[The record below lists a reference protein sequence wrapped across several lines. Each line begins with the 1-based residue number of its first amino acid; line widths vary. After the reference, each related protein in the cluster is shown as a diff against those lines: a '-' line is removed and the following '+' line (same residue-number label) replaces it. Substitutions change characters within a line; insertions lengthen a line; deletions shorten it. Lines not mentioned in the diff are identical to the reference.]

1 MLTQSQ
7 DSIMSSHELS
17 GVLVLYKPRGMT
29 SHDCVNKIRRL
40 FGTKK
45 VGHTGTLD
53 PDAVGV
59 LPILIGRAAK
69 AADVLLDNDK
79 VYRAGLKLGLKTD
92 TEDITGEVL
101 SRDAT
106 FDAYGRTIYALDD
119 VKRVAAD
126 FVGEIMQVPPM
137 YSALKRD
144 GKKLVDLARQG
155 IVVEREPRPVT
166 IYSLEVSLPDGGIS
180 ASGNSGA
187 PMSGHIDAPMS
198 DRDGNISEP
207 DYMLTVACSKG
218 TYIRTLCADIGRS
231 LGCGGVMCSLTR
243 LKASG
248 FDISDSVTLETLE
261 SLGQSER
268 ERLLCPVESLFC
280 DYPAVRLK
288 PFFERLAHCGNELY
302 QKKLVIDYPVGQ
314 RIRLCGEGGFFAL
327 GEVMSY
333 PDGDAI
339 KPIRLFV
346 L

>member
-1 MLTQSQ
+1 MN
-7 DSIMSSHELS
+7 SHELS

-101 SRDAT
+101 SRGTTVDA
-106 FDAYGRTIYALDD
+106 DGRTIYAFDD

-166 IYSLEVSLPDGGIS
+166 IYSLEVSLPDRDGLS
-180 ASGNSGA
+180 SSDKVDC
-187 PMSGHIDAPMS
+187 MMS

-261 SLGQSER
+261 SLEAPER
-268 ERLLCPVESLFC
+268 ERLLCPVESLFY
-280 DYPAVRLK
+280 DYPALRLK

-302 QKKLVIDYPVGQ
+302 QKKLGIDYPVGQ
-314 RIRLCGEGGFFAL
+314 RIRLYGEGGFFAL
-327 GEVMSY
+327 GEVRSY
-333 PDGDAI
+333 PDGDAV

>member
-7 DSIMSSHELS
+7 DFIMSSHELS

-40 FGTKK
+40 YNTKK

-69 AADVLLDNDK
+69 AADVLPDNDK

-101 SRDAT
+101 SRDAI
-106 FDAYGRTIYALDD
+106 FDADGRTKYTLDD
-119 VKRVAAD
+119 VKRAAAD

-166 IYSLEVSLPDGGIS
+166 IYSLEVSLPDRDGLS
-180 ASGNSGA
+180 SSDKVDC
-187 PMSGHIDAPMS
+187 MMS

-302 QKKLVIDYPVGQ
+302 QKKLGIDYPVGQ
-314 RIRLCGEGGFFAL
+314 RIRLYGEGGFFAL
-327 GEVMSY
+327 GEVRSY

>member
-7 DSIMSSHELS
+7 DFIMSSHELS

-29 SHDCVNKIRRL
+29 SHDCVNRIRRL

-69 AADVLLDNDK
+69 AADVLPDNDK
-79 VYRAGLKLGLKTD
+79 VYRAGLKLGLTTD

-101 SRDAT
+101 SRDT
-106 FDAYGRTIYALDD
+106 TVDADGRNLYTLDD

-155 IVVEREPRPVT
+155 IVVDREPRPVT
-166 IYSLEVSLPDGGIS
+166 IYSLEVSLPDRNGLS
-180 ASGNSGA
+180 SSDKVDC
-187 PMSGHIDAPMS
+187 MMS

-248 FDISDSVTLETLE
+248 FDISDSVTLDTLE
-261 SLGQSER
+261 SLEAPER

-302 QKKLVIDYPVGQ
+302 QKKLGIDYPVGQ
-314 RIRLCGEGGFFAL
+314 RIRLYGEGGFFAL
-327 GEVMSY
+327 GEVRSY

>member
-1 MLTQSQ
+1 MNSQ
-7 DSIMSSHELS
+7 ELS

-69 AADVLLDNDK
+69 AADVLPDTDK

-101 SRDAT
+101 SRDT
-106 FDAYGRTIYALDD
+106 TVDADGRIIYTLDD

-166 IYSLEVSLPDGGIS
+166 IYSLEVSLPDRDGLS
-180 ASGNSGA
+180 SSDKVDC
-187 PMSGHIDAPMS
+187 MMS

-218 TYIRTLCADIGRS
+218 TYIRTLCADIGNA

-243 LKASG
+243 LKAAG
-248 FDISDSVTLETLE
+248 FDIADSVTLETLE

-288 PFFERLAHCGNELY
+288 PFFEKLAHCGNELY
-302 QKKLVIDYPVGQ
+302 QKKLGIEYPVGQ
-314 RIRLCGEGGFFAL
+314 RIRLYGEGSFFAL

>member
-7 DSIMSSHELS
+7 DFIMSSHELS

-29 SHDCVNKIRRL
+29 SHDCVNRIRRL

-69 AADVLLDNDK
+69 AADVLPDNDK

-101 SRDAT
+101 SRGTTVDA
-106 FDAYGRTIYALDD
+106 DGRNLYTLDD

-155 IVVEREPRPVT
+155 IVVDREPRPVT
-166 IYSLEVSLPDGGIS
+166 IYSLEVSLPDRNGLS
-180 ASGNSGA
+180 SSDKVDC
-187 PMSGHIDAPMS
+187 MMS

-248 FDISDSVTLETLE
+248 FDISDSVTLDTLE
-261 SLGQSER
+261 SLEAPER

-302 QKKLVIDYPVGQ
+302 QKKLGIDYPVGQ
-314 RIRLCGEGGFFAL
+314 RIRLYGEGGFFAL
-327 GEVMSY
+327 GEVRSY

>member
-17 GVLVLYKPRGMT
+17 GVLVLNKPRGMT

-69 AADVLLDNDK
+69 AADVLPDTDK
-79 VYRAGLKLGLKTD
+79 VYRAGLKLGLTTD

-101 SRDAT
+101 SRGTTVDA
-106 FDAYGRTIYALDD
+106 DGRALYTLDD

-166 IYSLEVSLPDGGIS
+166 IYSLEVSLPDRDGLS
-180 ASGNSGA
+180 SSDKVNC
-187 PMSGHIDAPMS
+187 MMS

-218 TYIRTLCADIGRS
+218 TYIRTLCADIGNA

-248 FDISDSVTLETLE
+248 FDIADSVTLETLE

-268 ERLLCPVESLFC
+268 ERLLYPVESLFC

-288 PFFERLAHCGNELY
+288 PFFEKLAHCGNELY
-302 QKKLVIDYPVGQ
+302 QKKLGIDYPVGQ

-327 GEVMSY
+327 GEVRSY
-333 PDGDAI
+333 PDGDAV

>member
-7 DSIMSSHELS
+7 DFIMNSQELS

-29 SHDCVNKIRRL
+29 SHDCVNRIRRL

-69 AADVLLDNDK
+69 AADVLPDTDK

-101 SRDAT
+101 SRGTTVDA
-106 FDAYGRTIYALDD
+106 DGRTIYALDD

-166 IYSLEVSLPDGGIS
+166 IYSLEVSLPDRDGLS
-180 ASGNSGA
+180 SSDKVDC
-187 PMSGHIDAPMS
+187 MMS

-268 ERLLCPVESLFC
+268 GWHTAETSFIKRSSESTIRSVSAYACTERAASSRS
-280 DYPAVRLK
+280 AR
-288 PFFERLAHCGNELY
+288 
-302 QKKLVIDYPVGQ
+302 
-314 RIRLCGEGGFFAL
+314 
-327 GEVMSY
+327 
-333 PDGDAI
+333 
-339 KPIRLFV
+339 
-346 L
+346 

>member
-7 DSIMSSHELS
+7 DFIMSSHELS
-17 GVLVLYKPRGMT
+17 GVLVLCKPRGMT

-69 AADVLLDNDK
+69 AADVLPDTDK
-79 VYRAGLKLGLKTD
+79 VYRAGLKLGLTTD

-101 SRDAT
+101 SRGTTVDA
-106 FDAYGRTIYALDD
+106 DGRALYTLDD
-119 VKRVAAD
+119 VKRAAAD
-126 FVGEIMQVPPM
+126 FIGEIMQVPPM

-166 IYSLEVSLPDGGIS
+166 IYSLEVSLPDRDGLS
-180 ASGNSGA
+180 SSDKVDC
-187 PMSGHIDAPMS
+187 MMS

-261 SLGQSER
+261 SLEAPER
-268 ERLLCPVESLFC
+268 ERLLCPVESLFY
-280 DYPAVRLK
+280 DYPALRLK

-302 QKKLVIDYPVGQ
+302 QKKLGIDYPVGQ
-314 RIRLCGEGGFFAL
+314 RIRLYGEGGFFAL
-327 GEVMSY
+327 GEVRSY
-333 PDGDAI
+333 PDGDAV

>member
-7 DSIMSSHELS
+7 DSIMSSQELS
-17 GVLVLYKPRGMT
+17 GVLVLNKPRGMT
-29 SHDCVNKIRRL
+29 SHDCVNRIRRL
-40 FGTKK
+40 YNTKK

-69 AADVLLDNDK
+69 AADVLPDTDK
-79 VYRAGLKLGLKTD
+79 IYRAGLKLGLKTD

-101 SRDAT
+101 SRGTTVDA
-106 FDAYGRTIYALDD
+106 DGRTIYALDD

-166 IYSLEVSLPDGGIS
+166 IYSLEVSLPDRDGLS
-180 ASGNSGA
+180 SSDKVDC
-187 PMSGHIDAPMS
+187 MMS

-218 TYIRTLCADIGRS
+218 TYIRTLCADIGNA

-248 FDISDSVTLETLE
+248 FDISDSVTLDTLE
-261 SLGQSER
+261 SLEAPER

-288 PFFERLAHCGNELY
+288 PFFEKLAHCGNELY
-302 QKKLVIDYPVGQ
+302 QKKLGIEYPVGQ
-314 RIRLCGEGGFFAL
+314 RIRLYGEGGFFAL
-327 GEVMSY
+327 GEVRSY

>member
-7 DSIMSSHELS
+7 DFIMSSQELS

-29 SHDCVNKIRRL
+29 SHDCVNRIRRL

-69 AADVLLDNDK
+69 AADVLPDNDK
-79 VYRAGLKLGLKTD
+79 VYRAGLKLGLTTD

-101 SRDAT
+101 SRDT
-106 FDAYGRTIYALDD
+106 TVDADGRNLYTLDD

-155 IVVEREPRPVT
+155 IVVDREPRPVT
-166 IYSLEVSLPDGGIS
+166 IYSLEVSLPDRNGLS
-180 ASGNSGA
+180 SSDKVDC
-187 PMSGHIDAPMS
+187 MMS

-302 QKKLVIDYPVGQ
+302 QKKLGIDYPVGQ

>member
-7 DSIMSSHELS
+7 DFIMSSHELS
-17 GVLVLYKPRGMT
+17 GVLVLCKPRGMT
-29 SHDCVNKIRRL
+29 SHDCGNRIRRL

-45 VGHTGTLD
+45 VGPTGTPD
-53 PDAVGV
+53 RDAVGV
-59 LPILIGRAAK
+59 FPILIGRAAK
-69 AADVLLDNDK
+69 AADVLPDNDK
-79 VYRAGLKLGLKTD
+79 VYRAGLKLGLTTD
-92 TEDITGEVL
+92 TEDVTGEVL
-101 SRDAT
+101 SRDT
-106 FDAYGRTIYALDD
+106 TVDADGRNLYALDD

-166 IYSLEVSLPDGGIS
+166 IYSLEVSLPDRDGLS
-180 ASGNSGA
+180 SSDKVDC
-187 PMSGHIDAPMS
+187 MMS

-207 DYMLTVACSKG
+207 DFMLTVACSKG

-243 LKASG
+243 LKAAG
-248 FDISDSVTLETLE
+248 FDIADSVTLDALE
-261 SLGQSER
+261 GLGQVER
-268 ERLLCPVESLFC
+268 EQLLKPVESLFNG
-280 DYPAVRLK
+280 YPALRLK

-302 QKKLVIDYPVGQ
+302 QKKLGIDYPVGQ
-314 RIRLCGEGGFFAL
+314 RIRLYGEGGFFAL
-327 GEVMSY
+327 GEVRSY

>member
-1 MLTQSQ
+1 LLTQSQ
-7 DSIMSSHELS
+7 DFIMSSHELS
-17 GVLVLYKPRGMT
+17 GVLVLYKPCGMT
-29 SHDCVNKIRRL
+29 SHDCVNRIRRL

-69 AADVLLDNDK
+69 AADVLPDNDK
-79 VYRAGLKLGLKTD
+79 VYRAGLKLGLTTD

-101 SRDAT
+101 SRDT
-106 FDAYGRTIYALDD
+106 TVDADGRNLYTLDD

-166 IYSLEVSLPDGGIS
+166 IYSLEVSLPDRDGLS
-180 ASGNSGA
+180 SSDKVDC
-187 PMSGHIDAPMS
+187 MMS

-218 TYIRTLCADIGRS
+218 TYIRTLCADIGNA

-268 ERLLCPVESLFC
+268 ECLLCPVESLFC

-302 QKKLVIDYPVGQ
+302 QKKLGIDYPVGQ

-327 GEVMSY
+327 GEVRSY

>member
-1 MLTQSQ
+1 MN
-7 DSIMSSHELS
+7 SHELS
-17 GVLVLYKPRGMT
+17 GVLVLNKPRGMT
-29 SHDCVNKIRRL
+29 SHDCVNRIRRL
-40 FGTKK
+40 YNTKK

-101 SRDAT
+101 SRGTT
-106 FDAYGRTIYALDD
+106 FDTDGRALYTLDD
-119 VKRVAAD
+119 VKRVAEK

-166 IYSLEVSLPDGGIS
+166 IYSLEVSLPDGS
-180 ASGNSGA
+180 EVA
-187 PMSGHIDAPMS
+187 MS
-198 DRDGNISEP
+198 DRDGNIVEP
-207 DYMLTVACSKG
+207 DIALTVACSKG
-218 TYIRTLCADIGRS
+218 TYIRTLCADIGNA

-243 LKASG
+243 LEAAG
-248 FDISDSVTLETLE
+248 FDIADSLTLETLE
-261 SLGQSER
+261 GLGQVER
-268 ERLLCPVESLFC
+268 EQLLKPVESLFNG
-280 DYPAVRLK
+280 YPEVRLK

-302 QKKLVIDYPVGQ
+302 QKKLGCEFPVGQ
-314 RIRLCGEGGFFAL
+314 RVKLYGGDGFFAL

>member
-7 DSIMSSHELS
+7 DFIMSSHELS

-29 SHDCVNKIRRL
+29 SHDCVNRIRRL

-69 AADVLLDNDK
+69 AADVLPDNDK
-79 VYRAGLKLGLKTD
+79 VYRAGLKLGLTTD

-101 SRDAT
+101 SRDT
-106 FDAYGRTIYALDD
+106 TVDADGRNLYTLDD

-166 IYSLEVSLPDGGIS
+166 IYSLEVSLPDRNGLS
-180 ASGNSGA
+180 SSDKVDC
-187 PMSGHIDAPMS
+187 MMS

-248 FDISDSVTLETLE
+248 FDISDSVTLDTLE
-261 SLGQSER
+261 SLEAPER

-302 QKKLVIDYPVGQ
+302 QKKLGIDYPVGQ
-314 RIRLCGEGGFFAL
+314 RIRLYGEGGFFAL
-327 GEVMSY
+327 GEVRSY

>member
-7 DSIMSSHELS
+7 DFIMSSHELS
-17 GVLVLYKPRGMT
+17 GVLVLCKPRGMT
-29 SHDCVNKIRRL
+29 SHDCVNRIRRL

-69 AADVLLDNDK
+69 AADVLPDNDK
-79 VYRAGLKLGLKTD
+79 VYRAGLKLGLTTD
-92 TEDITGEVL
+92 TEDVTGEVL
-101 SRDAT
+101 SRDT
-106 FDAYGRTIYALDD
+106 TVDADGRNLYALDD

-166 IYSLEVSLPDGGIS
+166 IYSLEVSLPDRDGLS
-180 ASGNSGA
+180 SSDKVDC
-187 PMSGHIDAPMS
+187 MMS

-207 DYMLTVACSKG
+207 DFMLTVACSKG

-243 LKASG
+243 LKAAG
-248 FDISDSVTLETLE
+248 FDIADSVTLDALE
-261 SLGQSER
+261 GLGQVER
-268 ERLLCPVESLFC
+268 EQLLKPVESLFNG
-280 DYPAVRLK
+280 YPALRLK

-302 QKKLVIDYPVGQ
+302 QKKLGIDYPVGQ
-314 RIRLCGEGGFFAL
+314 RIRLYGEGGFFAL
-327 GEVMSY
+327 GEVRSY

>member
-1 MLTQSQ
+1 
-7 DSIMSSHELS
+7 MSSHELS

-29 SHDCVNKIRRL
+29 SHDCVNKMRRL

-45 VGHTGTLD
+45 DGHTGTLD

-69 AADVLLDNDK
+69 AADVLPDNDK
-79 VYRAGLKLGLKTD
+79 VYRAGLKLGLTTD

-101 SRDAT
+101 SRDT
-106 FDAYGRTIYALDD
+106 TVDADGRTIYTLDD
-119 VKRVAAD
+119 VKRAAAD

-166 IYSLEVSLPDGGIS
+166 IYSLEVSLPDRDGLS
-180 ASGNSGA
+180 SSNKVDC
-187 PMSGHIDAPMS
+187 MMS

-207 DYMLTVACSKG
+207 AYMLTVACSKG

-243 LKASG
+243 LKAAG
-248 FDISDSVTLETLE
+248 FDIADSVTLETLE

-288 PFFERLAHCGNELY
+288 PFFEKLAHCGNELY
-302 QKKLVIDYPVGQ
+302 QKKLGIDYPVGQ
-314 RIRLCGEGGFFAL
+314 RIRLYGEGGFFAL

>member
-1 MLTQSQ
+1 
-7 DSIMSSHELS
+7 MSSQELS
-17 GVLVLYKPRGMT
+17 GVLVLFKPRGMM
-29 SHDCVNKIRRL
+29 SHDCVNRIRRL
-40 FGTKK
+40 YNTKK

-69 AADVLLDNDK
+69 AADVLPDNDK

-101 SRDAT
+101 SRGTTVDA
-106 FDAYGRTIYALDD
+106 DGRNLYTLDD

-166 IYSLEVSLPDGGIS
+166 IYSLEVSLPDRDGLS
-180 ASGNSGA
+180 SSDKVDC
-187 PMSGHIDAPMS
+187 MMS

-302 QKKLVIDYPVGQ
+302 QKKLGIEYPVGQ
-314 RIRLCGEGGFFAL
+314 RIRLYGESGFFAL

>member
-7 DSIMSSHELS
+7 DFIMSSHELS
-17 GVLVLYKPRGMT
+17 GVLVLYKPCGMT
-29 SHDCVNKIRRL
+29 SHDCVNRIRRL

-69 AADVLLDNDK
+69 AADVLPDTDK
-79 VYRAGLKLGLKTD
+79 VYRAGLKLGLTSD

-101 SRDAT
+101 SRDT
-106 FDAYGRTIYALDD
+106 TVDMDGRALYTLDD
-119 VKRVAAD
+119 VKRVAEK

-166 IYSLEVSLPDGGIS
+166 IYSLEVSLPDRDGLS
-180 ASGNSGA
+180 SSDKVDC
-187 PMSGHIDAPMS
+187 MMS
-198 DRDGNISEP
+198 DRDGNISAP

-302 QKKLVIDYPVGQ
+302 QKKLGIDYPVGQ
-314 RIRLCGEGGFFAL
+314 RIRLYGEGGFFAL

>member
-7 DSIMSSHELS
+7 DFIMSSHELS

-29 SHDCVNKIRRL
+29 SHDCVNRIRRL

-69 AADVLLDNDK
+69 AADLLLDNDK
-79 VYRAGLKLGLKTD
+79 VYRAGLKLGLTTD

-106 FDAYGRTIYALDD
+106 FDADGRALYTLDD

-166 IYSLEVSLPDGGIS
+166 IYSLEVSLPDRDGLS
-180 ASGNSGA
+180 SSDKVNC
-187 PMSGHIDAPMS
+187 MMS

-218 TYIRTLCADIGRS
+218 TYIRTLCADIGNA

-268 ERLLCPVESLFC
+268 ECLLCPVESLFC

-302 QKKLVIDYPVGQ
+302 QKKLGIDYPVGQ
-314 RIRLCGEGGFFAL
+314 RIRLYGEGGFFAL
-327 GEVMSY
+327 GEVRSY

>member
-7 DSIMSSHELS
+7 DFIMSSHELS
-17 GVLVLYKPRGMT
+17 GVLVLCKPRGMT
-29 SHDCVNKIRRL
+29 SHDCVNRIRRL

-69 AADVLLDNDK
+69 AADVLPDTDK
-79 VYRAGLKLGLKTD
+79 VYRAGLKLGLTTD

-101 SRDAT
+101 SRGTTVDA
-106 FDAYGRTIYALDD
+106 DGRALYTLDD
-119 VKRVAAD
+119 VKRLAEK

-166 IYSLEVSLPDGGIS
+166 IYSLEVSLPDRDGLS
-180 ASGNSGA
+180 SSDKVNC
-187 PMSGHIDAPMS
+187 MMS

-218 TYIRTLCADIGRS
+218 TYIRTLCADIGNA

-268 ERLLCPVESLFC
+268 ECLLCPVESLFC

-302 QKKLVIDYPVGQ
+302 QKKLGIDYPVGQ

-327 GEVMSY
+327 GEVRSY

>member
-1 MLTQSQ
+1 
-7 DSIMSSHELS
+7 MSSHELS

-101 SRDAT
+101 SRGTTVDA
-106 FDAYGRTIYALDD
+106 DGRTIYAFDD

-166 IYSLEVSLPDGGIS
+166 IYSLEVSLPDRDGLS
-180 ASGNSGA
+180 SSDKVDC
-187 PMSGHIDAPMS
+187 MMS

-261 SLGQSER
+261 SLEAPER
-268 ERLLCPVESLFC
+268 ERLLCPVESLFY
-280 DYPAVRLK
+280 DYPALRLK

-302 QKKLVIDYPVGQ
+302 QKKLGIDYPVGQ
-314 RIRLCGEGGFFAL
+314 RIRLYGEGGFFAL
-327 GEVMSY
+327 GEVRSY
-333 PDGDAI
+333 PDGDAV

>member
-7 DSIMSSHELS
+7 DFIMSSQELS

-29 SHDCVNKIRRL
+29 SHDCVNRIRRL

-69 AADVLLDNDK
+69 AADVLPDNDK
-79 VYRAGLKLGLKTD
+79 VYRAGLKLGLTTD

-101 SRDAT
+101 SRDT
-106 FDAYGRTIYALDD
+106 TVDADGRNLYTLDD

-166 IYSLEVSLPDGGIS
+166 IYSLEVSLPDRNGLS
-180 ASGNSGA
+180 SSDKVDC
-187 PMSGHIDAPMS
+187 MMS

-268 ERLLCPVESLFC
+268 ECLLCPVESLFC

-302 QKKLVIDYPVGQ
+302 QKKLGIDYPVGQ
-314 RIRLCGEGGFFAL
+314 RIRLYGEGGFFAL
-327 GEVMSY
+327 GEVRSY

>member
-7 DSIMSSHELS
+7 DFIMSSHELS

-29 SHDCVNKIRRL
+29 SHDCVNRIRRL

-69 AADVLLDNDK
+69 AADVLPDTDK
-79 VYRAGLKLGLKTD
+79 VYRAGLKLGLTTD

-106 FDAYGRTIYALDD
+106 FDADGRTIYTLDD

-166 IYSLEVSLPDGGIS
+166 IYSLEVSLPDRDGLS
-180 ASGNSGA
+180 SSDKVDC
-187 PMSGHIDAPMS
+187 MMS

-207 DYMLTVACSKG
+207 DFMLTVACSKG
-218 TYIRTLCADIGRS
+218 TYIRTLCADVGNA

-243 LKASG
+243 LKAAG
-248 FDISDSVTLETLE
+248 FDIADSVTLETLE

-268 ERLLCPVESLFC
+268 ERLLYPVESLFC

-288 PFFERLAHCGNELY
+288 PFFEKLAHCGNELY
-302 QKKLVIDYPVGQ
+302 QKKLGIEYPVGQ
-314 RIRLCGEGGFFAL
+314 RIRLYGEGGFFAL
-327 GEVMSY
+327 GEVRSY

>member
-1 MLTQSQ
+1 MNSQ
-7 DSIMSSHELS
+7 ELS
-17 GVLVLYKPRGMT
+17 GVLVLNKPRGMT
-29 SHDCVNKIRRL
+29 SHDCVNRIRRL
-40 FGTKK
+40 YNTKK

-69 AADVLLDNDK
+69 AADVLPDTDK
-79 VYRAGLKLGLKTD
+79 VYRAGLKLGLTSD

-101 SRDAT
+101 SRGTTVDA
-106 FDAYGRTIYALDD
+106 DGRTIYALDD
-119 VKRVAAD
+119 VKRAAAD

-166 IYSLEVSLPDGGIS
+166 IYSLEVSLPDRDGLS
-180 ASGNSGA
+180 SSDKVDC
-187 PMSGHIDAPMS
+187 MMS

-207 DYMLTVACSKG
+207 DFMLTVACSKG

-243 LKASG
+243 LKAAG
-248 FDISDSVTLETLE
+248 FDVSDSVTLDALE
-261 SLGQSER
+261 SLEAPER

-288 PFFERLAHCGNELY
+288 PFFEKLAHCGNELY
-302 QKKLVIDYPVGQ
+302 QKKLGIDYPVGQ
-314 RIRLCGEGGFFAL
+314 RIRLYGEGGFFAL

>member
-7 DSIMSSHELS
+7 DFIMSSHELS

-29 SHDCVNKIRRL
+29 SHDCVNRIRRL

-69 AADVLLDNDK
+69 AADLLLDNDK
-79 VYRAGLKLGLKTD
+79 VYRAGLKLGLTTD

-101 SRDAT
+101 SRGTT
-106 FDAYGRTIYALDD
+106 FDTDGRALYTLDD
-119 VKRVAAD
+119 VKRVAEK

-166 IYSLEVSLPDGGIS
+166 IYSLEVSLPDGS
-180 ASGNSGA
+180 EVA
-187 PMSGHIDAPMS
+187 MS
-198 DRDGNISEP
+198 DRDGNIVEP
-207 DYMLTVACSKG
+207 DIALTVACSKG

-302 QKKLVIDYPVGQ
+302 QKKLGIDYPVGQ
-314 RIRLCGEGGFFAL
+314 RIRLYGEGGFFAL

>member
-1 MLTQSQ
+1 
-7 DSIMSSHELS
+7 MSSHELS
-17 GVLVLYKPRGMT
+17 GVLVLNKPRGMT
-29 SHDCVNKIRRL
+29 SHDCVNRIRRL

-69 AADVLLDNDK
+69 AADVLPDTDK
-79 VYRAGLKLGLKTD
+79 VYRAGLKLGLTTD

-101 SRDAT
+101 SRGTTVDA
-106 FDAYGRTIYALDD
+106 DGRALYTLDD

-166 IYSLEVSLPDGGIS
+166 IYSLEVSLPDRDGLS
-180 ASGNSGA
+180 SSDKVDC
-187 PMSGHIDAPMS
+187 MMS

-207 DYMLTVACSKG
+207 DFMLTVACSKG

-243 LKASG
+243 LKAAG
-248 FDISDSVTLETLE
+248 FDIADSVTLDALE
-261 SLGQSER
+261 GLGQVER
-268 ERLLCPVESLFC
+268 EQLLKPVESLFNG
-280 DYPAVRLK
+280 YPALRLK

-302 QKKLVIDYPVGQ
+302 QKKLGIDYPVGQ
-314 RIRLCGEGGFFAL
+314 RIRLYGEGGFFAL
-327 GEVMSY
+327 GEVRSY

>member
-101 SRDAT
+101 SRGTTVDA
-106 FDAYGRTIYALDD
+106 DGRTIYALDD

-166 IYSLEVSLPDGGIS
+166 IYSLEVSLPDRDGLS
-180 ASGNSGA
+180 SSDKVDC
-187 PMSGHIDAPMS
+187 MMS
-198 DRDGNISEP
+198 DRDGNISAP
-207 DYMLTVACSKG
+207 DFMLTVACSKG

-268 ERLLCPVESLFC
+268 ECLLCPVESLFY
-280 DYPAVRLK
+280 DYPALRLK
-288 PFFERLAHCGNELY
+288 PFFEKLAHCGNELY
-302 QKKLVIDYPVGQ
+302 QKKIGIDYPVGQ
-314 RIRLCGEGGFFAL
+314 RIRLYGEGGFFAL
-327 GEVMSY
+327 GEVRSY

>member
-7 DSIMSSHELS
+7 DFIMSSHELS
-17 GVLVLYKPRGMT
+17 GVLVLCKPRGMT
-29 SHDCVNKIRRL
+29 SHDCVNRIRRL

-69 AADVLLDNDK
+69 AADVLPDNDK
-79 VYRAGLKLGLKTD
+79 VYRAGLKLGLTTD
-92 TEDITGEVL
+92 TEDVTGEVL
-101 SRDAT
+101 SRDT
-106 FDAYGRTIYALDD
+106 TVDADGRNLYALDD

-166 IYSLEVSLPDGGIS
+166 IYSLEVSLPDRDGLS
-180 ASGNSGA
+180 SSDKVDC
-187 PMSGHIDAPMS
+187 MMS

-207 DYMLTVACSKG
+207 DFMLTVACSKG

-243 LKASG
+243 LKAAG
-248 FDISDSVTLETLE
+248 FDIADSVTLAALE
-261 SLGQSER
+261 GVGQMER
-268 ERLLCPVESLFC
+268 GQQVKPVESLFNG
-280 DYPAVRLK
+280 YPALRLK

-302 QKKLVIDYPVGQ
+302 QKKLGIDYPVGQ
-314 RIRLCGEGGFFAL
+314 RIRLYGEGGFFAL
-327 GEVMSY
+327 GEVRSY

>member
-7 DSIMSSHELS
+7 DFIMSSHELS

-29 SHDCVNKIRRL
+29 SHDCVNRIRRL

-69 AADVLLDNDK
+69 AADVLPDTDK
-79 VYRAGLKLGLKTD
+79 VYRAGLKLGLTTD

-106 FDAYGRTIYALDD
+106 FDADGRNLYTLDD

-166 IYSLEVSLPDGGIS
+166 IYSLEVSLTDRDGLS
-180 ASGNSGA
+180 SSDKVDC
-187 PMSGHIDAPMS
+187 MMS

-248 FDISDSVTLETLE
+248 FDIADSVTLETLE

-302 QKKLVIDYPVGQ
+302 QKKLGIDYPVGQ
-314 RIRLCGEGGFFAL
+314 RIRLYGEGGFFAL

>member
-7 DSIMSSHELS
+7 DFIMSSQELS

-69 AADVLLDNDK
+69 AADVLPDTDK
-79 VYRAGLKLGLKTD
+79 VYRAGLKLGLTTD

-101 SRDAT
+101 SRDT
-106 FDAYGRTIYALDD
+106 TVDADGRALYTLDD

-166 IYSLEVSLPDGGIS
+166 IYSLEVSLPDRDGLS
-180 ASGNSGA
+180 SSDKVDC
-187 PMSGHIDAPMS
+187 MMS

-218 TYIRTLCADIGRS
+218 TYIRTLCADIGNA

-268 ERLLCPVESLFC
+268 ECLLCPVESLFC

-302 QKKLVIDYPVGQ
+302 QKKLGIDYPVGQ
-314 RIRLCGEGGFFAL
+314 RIRLYGEGGFFAL
-327 GEVMSY
+327 GEVRSY
-333 PDGDAI
+333 PDGDAV

>member
-7 DSIMSSHELS
+7 DFIMSSHELS
-17 GVLVLYKPRGMT
+17 GVLVLYKPCGMT
-29 SHDCVNKIRRL
+29 SHDCVNRIRRL

-69 AADVLLDNDK
+69 AADVLPDNDK
-79 VYRAGLKLGLKTD
+79 VYRAGLKLGLTTD

-101 SRDAT
+101 SRDT
-106 FDAYGRTIYALDD
+106 TVDADGRNLYTLDD

-166 IYSLEVSLPDGGIS
+166 IYSLEVSLPDRDGLS
-180 ASGNSGA
+180 SSDKVDC
-187 PMSGHIDAPMS
+187 MMS

-218 TYIRTLCADIGRS
+218 TYIRTLCADIGNA

-268 ERLLCPVESLFC
+268 ECLLCPVESLFC

-302 QKKLVIDYPVGQ
+302 QKKLGIDYPVGQ

-327 GEVMSY
+327 GEVRSY

>member
-7 DSIMSSHELS
+7 DFIMSSHELS

-29 SHDCVNKIRRL
+29 SHDCVNRIRRL

-69 AADVLLDNDK
+69 AADVLPDTDK
-79 VYRAGLKLGLKTD
+79 VYRAGLKLGLTTD

-106 FDAYGRTIYALDD
+106 FDADGRNLYTLDD

-166 IYSLEVSLPDGGIS
+166 IYSLEVSLTDRDGLS
-180 ASGNSGA
+180 SSDKVDC
-187 PMSGHIDAPMS
+187 MMS

-248 FDISDSVTLETLE
+248 FDIADSVTLETLE

-302 QKKLVIDYPVGQ
+302 QKKLGIDYPVGQ
-314 RIRLCGEGGFFAL
+314 RIRLYGEGGFFAL

-339 KPIRLFV
+339 NPIRLFV

>member
-1 MLTQSQ
+1 
-7 DSIMSSHELS
+7 MSSHELS

-29 SHDCVNKIRRL
+29 SHDCVNRIRRL
-40 FGTKK
+40 YNTKK

-69 AADVLLDNDK
+69 AADVLPDTDK
-79 VYRAGLKLGLKTD
+79 VYRAGLKLGLTSD

-101 SRDAT
+101 SRDT
-106 FDAYGRTIYALDD
+106 TVDTDGRALYTLDD
-119 VKRVAAD
+119 VKRAAAD

-166 IYSLEVSLPDGGIS
+166 IYSLEVSLPDRNGLS
-180 ASGNSGA
+180 SSDKVDC
-187 PMSGHIDAPMS
+187 MMS
-198 DRDGNISEP
+198 DRDGNISAP

-248 FDISDSVTLETLE
+248 FDISDSVTLDTLE
-261 SLGQSER
+261 SLEAPER
-268 ERLLCPVESLFC
+268 ERLLCPVESLFY
-280 DYPAVRLK
+280 DYPALRLK
-288 PFFERLAHCGNELY
+288 PFFERLARCGNELY
-302 QKKLVIDYPVGQ
+302 QKKLGIDYPVGQ
-314 RIRLCGEGGFFAL
+314 RIRLYGEGGFFAL
-327 GEVMSY
+327 GEVRSY

>member
-7 DSIMSSHELS
+7 DFIMSSHELS

-29 SHDCVNKIRRL
+29 SHDCVNRIRRL
-40 FGTKK
+40 YNTKK

-69 AADVLLDNDK
+69 AADVLPDNDK
-79 VYRAGLKLGLKTD
+79 VYRAGLKLGLNTD

-101 SRDAT
+101 SRDAI
-106 FDAYGRTIYALDD
+106 FDADGRTIYALDD

-166 IYSLEVSLPDGGIS
+166 IYSLEVSLPDREGILT
-180 ASGNSGA
+180 SGKYDC
-187 PMSGHIDAPMS
+187 MML

-218 TYIRTLCADIGRS
+218 TYIRTLCADIARS

-243 LKASG
+243 LKAAG
-248 FDISDSVTLETLE
+248 FDIADSVTLETLE
-261 SLGQSER
+261 SLGRSER
-268 ERLLCPVESLFC
+268 ERLLYPVESLFC

-302 QKKLVIDYPVGQ
+302 QKKLGIDYPVGQ
-314 RIRLCGEGGFFAL
+314 RIRLYGEGGFFAL

>member
-7 DSIMSSHELS
+7 DFIMNSQELS

-29 SHDCVNKIRRL
+29 SHDCVNRIRRL

-69 AADVLLDNDK
+69 AADVLPDTDK
-79 VYRAGLKLGLKTD
+79 VYRAGLKLRLKID
-92 TEDITGEVL
+92 TEDITGELL
-101 SRDAT
+101 SRGTTVDA
-106 FDAYGRTIYALDD
+106 DGRTIYALDD

-166 IYSLEVSLPDGGIS
+166 IYSLEVSLPDRDGLS
-180 ASGNSGA
+180 SSDKVDC
-187 PMSGHIDAPMS
+187 MMS

-302 QKKLVIDYPVGQ
+302 QKKLGIDYPVGQ
-314 RIRLCGEGGFFAL
+314 RIRLYGEGGFFAL

>member
-7 DSIMSSHELS
+7 DFIMSSHELS

-29 SHDCVNKIRRL
+29 SHDCVNRIRRL

-106 FDAYGRTIYALDD
+106 FDADGRTIYALDD

-166 IYSLEVSLPDGGIS
+166 IYSLEVSLPDRDGLS
-180 ASGNSGA
+180 SSDKVDC
-187 PMSGHIDAPMS
+187 MMS

-207 DYMLTVACSKG
+207 DFMLTVACSKG
-218 TYIRTLCADIGRS
+218 TYIRTLCADVGNA

-243 LKASG
+243 LKAAG
-248 FDISDSVTLETLE
+248 FDIADSVTFETLE

-268 ERLLCPVESLFC
+268 ERLLCPVDSLFY
-280 DYPAVRLK
+280 DYPALRLK
-288 PFFERLAHCGNELY
+288 PFFEKLAHCGNELY
-302 QKKLVIDYPVGQ
+302 QKKLGIEYPVGQ
-314 RIRLCGEGGFFAL
+314 RIRLYGEGGFFAL